1 MSILEYSTDLAGQTA
16 VHPRLVRIVSN
27 DSYATITTLNW
38 LRQLMTS
45 NYLNPTFYDTDIFFV
60 AYGEQS
66 ESVGLFTVAIDGA
79 NFTLL
84 PFYGDGITPSN
95 PDLPTVASVDTPVVI
110 GNLPAFQ
117 DTLGTIED
125 SGISESDIVFSTPTY
140 NNQLA
145 NVSEGYNQ
153 GGIGSSSVGTN
164 LVMNANTTEIFNTT
178 LINELSFSFNGA
190 AFDGKYIYFCPNV
203 TGQITRYNTRSSF
216 TDEDSYSFF
225 DTTLLNPDSYGYSG
239 AVFDGRYIYFSPLI
253 NGDGDSGVFLRYD
266 THSDFLDDS
275 SYSFFDLTGVNAN
288 STGFNGAVFDGRYIY
303 LIPFKHP
310 VVTRYDTTK
319 DFNSSLS
326 YSAFDLSGVVSTGG
340 GFVSGVFDGRYIYF
354 SPSYN
359 INTSQPSGILLR
371 YDSSLSFT
379 SSGSY
384 ASFDVSTVN
393 VGNKGFGGVA
403 FDGRYVYLIPFY
415 NGATSGQIA
424 RYDTTLSFT
433 SINSYSY
440 FDTATI
446 NPNSG
451 GFNGAVFDGKYL
463 YLVPFLGTI
472 SEFSGII
479 TRYDVTKPF
488 LSATSYAIFDAT
500 TVNPDCLAFNGGVY
514 DGRHVY
520 FSPYYALS
528 DFSGQVFRMKAYSGP
543 QILGSPTFDNLTA
556 NTGLFTEGVRSGIPD
571 TGTLNLT
578 ATPSLGAY
586 ATTISNRAMAQNTTF
601 SIGDPGQGTASIL
614 TSKVI
619 ADVGANLISFDVT
632 VTSAAL
638 PSSSVVLYQSS
649 GTKRYKIRSLQIN
662 APGTNFSGVGGDRNL
677 AIADNTSIYSL
688 IPAATLQSLTN
699 AVWGSTDLPLPALVP
714 VNTSTAAGES
724 LIARYSGGTT
734 DYSAGSIVISGIL
747 ERVA

>member
-1 MSILEYSTDLAGQTA
+1 MPLPNGRIGVNKNPLIRSPFIQSLQNTMSA
-16 VHPRLVRIVSN
+16 SN
-27 DSYATITTLNW
+27 N
-38 LRQLMTS
+38 
-45 NYLNPTFYDTDIFFV
+45 NFV
-60 AYGEQS
+60 
-66 ESVGLFTVAIDGA
+66 V
-79 NFTLL
+79 
-84 PFYGDGITPSN
+84 
-95 PDLPTVASVDTPVVI
+95 
-110 GNLPAFQ
+110 
-117 DTLGTIED
+117 
-125 SGISESDIVFSTPTY
+125 PTY
-140 NNQLA
+140 NNQMS

-164 LVMNANTTEIFNTT
+164 LVMCANTTEIFNTT

-190 AFDGKYIYFCPNV
+190 AFDGKYIYFCPNI

-225 DTTLLNPDSYGYSG
+225 DTTLFNPDSYGYSG
-239 AVFDGRYIYFSPLI
+239 AVFDGRYVYFIPLI
-253 NGDGDSGVFLRYD
+253 NGGGDSGVFLRYD
-266 THSDFLDDS
+266 THSGLKNHN
-275 SYSFFDLTGVNAN
+275 SYSIFQLTDVNAN
-288 STGFNGAVFDGRYIY
+288 SKGFNGAVFDGRYIY
-303 LIPFKHP
+303 LIPFKHT

-326 YSAFDLSGVVSTGG
+326 YSAFDVSGIVSTGG

-384 ASFDVSTVN
+384 TSFDVSTVN
-393 VGNKGFGGVA
+393 VGNKGFSGVA

-451 GFNGAVFDGKYL
+451 GFNGAAFDGKYL
-463 YLVPFLGTI
+463 YLIPFLGTI

-488 LSATSYAIFDAT
+488 LSATSYNIFDAT
-500 TVNPDCLAFNGGVY
+500 TVNPNCLAFNGGVY
-514 DGRHVY
+514 DGEYVY

-543 QILGSPTFDNLTA
+543 QILGSPTFENLTA
-556 NTGLFTEGVRSGIPD
+556 Q
-571 TGTLNLT
+571 T
-578 ATPSLGAY
+578 AF
-586 ATTISNRAMAQNTTF
+586 ISNAAVV
-601 SIGDPGQGTASIL
+601 PGTNPVGGGIL
-614 TSKVI
+614 Y
-619 ADVGANLISFDVT
+619 ADSGAGKWKG
-632 VTSAAL
+632 
-638 PSSSVVLYQSS
+638 SS
-649 GTKRYKIRSLQIN
+649 GTVTTFAPADPHCPVCGSDFGLEWENNKYGGKLQVCIKCFC
-662 APGTNFSGVGGDRNL
+662 AELGDRPY
-677 AIADNTSIYSL
+677 IRRIK
-688 IPAATLQSLTN
+688 
-699 AVWGSTDLPLPALVP
+699 
-714 VNTSTAAGES
+714 
-724 LIARYSGGTT
+724 
-734 DYSAGSIVISGIL
+734 
-747 ERVA
+747 